1 MKLTRIALLLATSA
15 FVSACAYVPPKEG
28 AARRVSPDYTAT
40 GAVDSAR
47 AYFYGKRTLLEF
59 DGTPGFLA
67 VRDENGVSVDYERVG
82 QYYRLNRRLD
92 NFTVWVN
99 GRSVTFTAVK
109 EPKPIAATSTAPAAA
124 PVAAQY
130 SPPPVALSPVRLASA
145 DQQPREGD
153 AELHTLLKLAQ
164 SQLEAIKKEIT
175 AAGNNPTATGAE
187 LFAVQARLD
196 EIEAR
201 LSTASAVLVQVT
213 FPTNGTAFKPS
224 PAVSTTLIASAKAA
238 DQINI
243 RGRTD
248 SRGAGPIDEK
258 VALGRAMS
266 AKSYL
271 VAHGVDGNKIKVQSQ
286 GAGDYAAPNMT
297 KAGRALNRRVE
308 IEIVNARIA
317 ELRSR
322 ATKLARGPQ

>member
-28 AARRVSPDYTAT
+28 TARRVSPDYTAT
-40 GAVDSAR
+40 GAVNSAR
-47 AYFYGKRTLLEF
+47 AYFYGKRTLLVF

-82 QYYRLNRRLD
+82 QYYRLSRRLD

-99 GRSVTFTAVK
+99 GRAVTFTAIK
-109 EPKPIAATSTAPAAA
+109 EPAPVVTSAAPIAPQYASLPA
-124 PVAAQY
+124 
-130 SPPPVALSPVRLASA
+130 ALSPVKLASA
-145 DQQPREGD
+145 GQQPREGD
-153 AELHTLLKLAQ
+153 AELHALLKLSQ
-164 SQLEAIKKEIT
+164 SQLEAIKNEIT

-201 LSTASAVLVQVT
+201 LSTASAALVQVA
-213 FPTNGTAFKPS
+213 FPTNGTTFKPS
-224 PAVSTTLIASAKAA
+224 PAVVPTLVASAKAA

-258 VALGRAMS
+258 IALGRAMS
-266 AKSYL
+266 AKRYL

-322 ATKLARGPQ
+322 ATKLARGQQ

>member
-67 VRDENGVSVDYERVG
+67 VRDENGASVDYERVG

-99 GRSVTFTAVK
+99 GRSVTFTAFK
-109 EPKPIAATSTAPAAA
+109 EPKPTAATSTAP
-124 PVAAQY
+124 VATQY

-201 LSTASAVLVQVT
+201 LSTASAALVQVT

-271 VAHGVDGNKIKVQSQ
+271 VAHGVDGNKIKLQSQ

-317 ELRSR
+317 ELRGR

>member
-1 MKLTRIALLLATSA
+1 MKLTRIALMLATSA
-15 FVSACAYVPPKEG
+15 FVSACAYVPPNDG
-28 AARRVSPDYTAT
+28 VARRVSPDYTAT

-67 VRDENGVSVDYERVG
+67 VRDENGVSVDYEKVG

-109 EPKPIAATSTAPAAA
+109 EPKPVASSTAPVAA

-130 SPPPVALSPVRLASA
+130 APLPAASSPVKLASA
-145 DQQPREGD
+145 GQQPRDGD
-153 AELHTLLKLAQ
+153 AELQALLKLSQ

-187 LFAVQARLD
+187 LFAAQARLD

-201 LSTASAVLVQVT
+201 LSTVSAALVQVT
-213 FPTNGTAFKPS
+213 FPKNGTAFKPS
-224 PAVSTTLIASAKAA
+224 PAIFPTLIASAKAA

-248 SRGAGPIDEK
+248 SRGAGPIDVK

-317 ELRSR
+317 ELRGR
-322 ATKLARGPQ
+322 ASKLARGPQ

>member
-1 MKLTRIALLLATSA
+1 MINPQHVVRGNWRINGQHDAERTTLRHQPTD
-15 FVSACAYVPPKEG
+15 G
-28 AARRVSPDYTAT
+28 RARRAVWPEQFSLGFRSQHNVGTA
-40 GAVDSAR
+40 
-47 AYFYGKRTLLEF
+47 E
-59 DGTPGFLA
+59 
-67 VRDENGVSVDYERVG
+67 
-82 QYYRLNRRLD
+82 
-92 NFTVWVN
+92 
-99 GRSVTFTAVK
+99 
-109 EPKPIAATSTAPAAA
+109 
-124 PVAAQY
+124 
-130 SPPPVALSPVRLASA
+130 
-145 DQQPREGD
+145 REGD

-187 LFAVQARLD
+187 LFAVQVRLD

-201 LSTASAVLVQVT
+201 LSTASAALVQVA
-213 FPTNGTAFKPS
+213 FPTNGTTFKPS
-224 PAVSTTLIASAKAA
+224 PAVVPTLVASARAA

-243 RGRTD
+243 PGRTD

-258 VALGRAMS
+258 IALGRAMS
-266 AKSYL
+266 AKRYL

>member
-59 DGTPGFLA
+59 DGTPGFLS

-109 EPKPIAATSTAPAAA
+109 EPKPVATSPAPVAA

-130 SPPPVALSPVRLASA
+130 APLPAALSPVKLASA
-145 DQQPREGD
+145 SQQPREGD
-153 AELHTLLKLAQ
+153 AELQALLKLSQ

-175 AAGNNPTATGAE
+175 ATGNNPTATGAE

-201 LSTASAVLVQVT
+201 LSTASAALVQVT
-213 FPTNGTAFKPS
+213 FPKNGTAFKPS
-224 PAVSTTLIASAKAA
+224 PAVFPTLIASAKAA

-297 KAGRALNRRVE
+297 KEGRALNRRVE
-308 IEIVNARIA
+308 IEIVSARIA
-317 ELRSR
+317 ELRGR

>member
-28 AARRVSPDYTAT
+28 TARRVSPDYTAT
-40 GAVDSAR
+40 GAVNSAR

-82 QYYRLNRRLD
+82 QYYRLSRRLD

-99 GRSVTFTAVK
+99 GRAVTFTAVK
-109 EPKPIAATSTAPAAA
+109 EPAPVVTSAA
-124 PVAAQY
+124 PVAAPIAPQY
-130 SPPPVALSPVRLASA
+130 ASLPAALSPVKLASA
-145 DQQPREGD
+145 GQQPREGD
-153 AELHTLLKLAQ
+153 AELHALLKLSQ
-164 SQLEAIKKEIT
+164 SQLEAIKNEIT

-201 LSTASAVLVQVT
+201 LSTASAALVQVA
-213 FPTNGTAFKPS
+213 FPTNGTTFKPS
-224 PAVSTTLIASAKAA
+224 PAVVPTLVASAKAA

-317 ELRSR
+317 ELRGR